1 MIVKRRQEKKKLL
14 KFQFE
19 WEKLL
24 DYCLKHGIMSSSLN
38 FLLVITL
45 VMNIL
50 MSSVR
55 SLPSATSLQM
65 QSLLMSLKK
74 ISFKIL
80 LAFEL
85 PFVPSLSKKN
95 VSKLQANYFFG
106 A

>member
-24 DYCLKHGIMSSSLN
+24 DCCLKHGIMSSLLN

-74 ISFKIL
+74 ISLKIL

-85 PFVPSLSKKN
+85 PFVELVKEELS
-95 VSKLQANYFFG
+95 
-106 A
+106 